1 MAEEEGYA
9 LIMDDFFF
17 PNIDSNEMNK
27 EYINLNKM
35 IGKKVDREESKED
48 IIRYDANKMKKIDE
62 INCILCKENK
72 NINGKSKYNILY
84 KCNKC
89 DNIFHL
95 DCLQL
100 IDNESMETFIS
111 RCTLCESL
119 IENNFDNIQRYCH
132 KFKNNES
139 KNKEKYDSSLE
150 YYQKNDNS
158 KNNISPK
165 ESILDKII
173 KNIKSDEKKDNQNND
188 KEKSYL
194 LNSKICMNISYND
207 LINNINNNRNNR
219 SISYPFLFPIPN
231 GLFLESSN
239 DKNTSKNN
247 LDSNN
252 NQVISYL
259 KKMLINKIK
268 NESIEYQN
276 DDEKSVEIIEKEQS
290 ENNDKYQNE
299 KIQNNIN
306 SSNIINQY
314 ISQNNILI
322 KNYWS
327 LITNNFLKDFNQ
339 KIIKFPI
346 SDKELLC
353 FPNMYNIE
361 KGDGYSRDKNK
372 DEIGNLYPYP
382 HFNGEIFGKIINIY
396 DLLNTFSYKIYMNKF
411 TLEEFYSALK
421 ISEKYNDREILLLST
436 IHISI
441 VFLFINELY
450 QFKIPEIFSH
460 ADYDLLLVK
469 IIIDSYY
476 ISNDFSELF
485 LFLKYSWPE
494 LIRIIFSSRIFNK
507 NLYLYKEID
516 KNILSKLLK
525 IKNISSYNT
534 IFNLDEKIYILE
546 RLINICYDRPFIK
559 TFLKEN
565 QEKKINLKKKQ
576 REYEEELKTIEINK
590 KEIDKKNI
598 KINPEKKL
606 KELKLINEK
615 LGMESKNSE
624 EGVRYSN
631 EEFSKIY
638 KKLEIN
644 IEKYEYFIK
653 KRDSITSIINNLM
666 LKLEKVKDELFNIN
680 LNEKKY
686 LGLDRFGNRYYY
698 LGDKL
703 FIKVKIS
710 KKQEENNKYKYQWEV
725 IKSEK
730 DLKSL
735 IDNLNPK
742 GIHEND
748 LKIKL
753 QNLIKIKSEKEYSFL
768 TNCPLEDIF
777 NKKVLNYE
785 NNKSPYREEKSFD
798 NKELDLFF
806 NKICNIEKQFSDY
819 LSKYNKIW
827 ENEENKL
834 KIKNWLINS
843 KDFKKYSLLLL
854 FLNDKFKTSYK
865 INNESNFKVNQNL
878 INNNSKNINIDS
890 IINKNSSHL
899 EYNNKNNNNINNENK
914 ITNISNDKYQL
925 NSMFNEIKNNKINN
939 NKCNKLEKPIDI
951 NNSKRPNENN
961 NKFISNNLF
970 DDEGNLNLN
979 YNNNKTLQ
987 TYRIKLWSKEFE
999 PYNLEHHFIKYLNNI
1014 QSYPML
1020 FIGIS
1025 FFESILK
1032 SFIHR
1037 KELKRKKIINKNSNK
1052 NCNKNKENKIK
1063 NHIIK
1068 QKKKA
1073 NEEKIELDDESSDFQ
1088 EESLIRIEEEESNIY
1103 NNFKN
1108 SEEKIKKIYLN

>member
-1 MAEEEGYA
+1 MTEEKGYT
-9 LIMDDFFF
+9 LILDDFFF
-17 PNIDSNEMNK
+17 PNIESEQMNND
-27 EYINLNKM
+27 YLNLKKM
-35 IGKKVDREESKED
+35 IGKKVEREESKEN
-48 IIRYDANKMKKIDE
+48 IIQYNSHKKKENDE
-62 INCILCKENK
+62 MICMLCKENK
-72 NINGKSKYNILY
+72 STNEKSKYNILY
-84 KCNKC
+84 ECNKC

-100 IDNESMETFIS
+100 IDNNSMETFIS

-119 IENNFDNIQRYCH
+119 IQNNFENIQRYCH
-132 KFKNNES
+132 KLKNNES
-139 KNKEKYDSSLE
+139 KNKEKCDTSLD
-150 YYQKNDNS
+150 YYQEIDDS
-158 KNNISPK
+158 KSNISLK
-165 ESILDKII
+165 ESLFDKII
-173 KNIKSDEKKDNQNND
+173 KNIKPSEKKKQNNA
-188 KEKSYL
+188 KENSLL
-194 LNSKICMNISYND
+194 LNSKVCMNIGYND
-207 LINNINNNRNNR
+207 LINNIYNKGNNF

-231 GLFLESSN
+231 ELFIENSN
-239 DKNTSKNN
+239 DKNI
-247 LDSNN
+247 SNN
-252 NQVISYL
+252 NSNFINNKEIEYL
-259 KKMLINKIK
+259 KKLLINRMK
-268 NESIEYQN
+268 NENIEYQN
-276 DDEKSVEIIEKEQS
+276 NDENRLEIIEKEQN
-290 ENNDKYQNE
+290 EDIDKSQDE
-299 KIQNNIN
+299 KLKNNIN
-306 SSNIINQY
+306 SSNFIKILGDNQF
-314 ISQNNILI
+314 IAQSKFLI
-322 KNYWS
+322 KKYWP
-327 LITNNFLKDFNQ
+327 LITKDFLKDFNQ

-346 SDKELLC
+346 LDKELLC

-361 KGDGYSRDKNK
+361 NINDDLKDKNK
-372 DEIGNLYPYP
+372 NEIGNLYSYPY
-382 HFNGEIFGKIINIY
+382 FNGEIFGKIINIY
-396 DLLNTFSYKIYMNKF
+396 DLLNTFSYKIYLNKF

-421 ISEKYNDREILLLST
+421 ISEKYDEKEIILLSS

-450 QFKIPEIFSH
+450 QFKIPDIFSH

-476 ISNDFSELF
+476 ISNDYNELF
-485 LFLKYSWPE
+485 LFLKYAWPE
-494 LIRIIFSSRIFNK
+494 LIRIIFSSRFFNK
-507 NLYLYKEID
+507 NFYLYKEID
-516 KNILSKLLK
+516 KNILNKLLI

-565 QEKKINLKKKQ
+565 QEKKLNLKKKQ

-590 KEIDKKNI
+590 KEIDKKNS

-606 KELKLINEK
+606 KELKLIIEK
-615 LGMESKNSE
+615 LGKEDGVGDSK
-624 EGVRYSN
+624 
-631 EEFSKIY
+631 EEFSKVY

-653 KRDSITSIINNLM
+653 KRDGIKSIRNSLV
-666 LKLEKVKDELFNIN
+666 LKLEKIKDELFNIN

-698 LGDKL
+698 IGDKL
-703 FIKVKIS
+703 FIKVKDK
-710 KKQEENNKYKYQWEV
+710 KKQEENNVYRYQWKV

-730 DLKSL
+730 DLKII
-735 IDNLNPK
+735 IDNLNSK

-753 QNLIKIKSEKEYSFL
+753 QHLIKIKSEKEYSFL
-768 TNCPLEDIF
+768 INYPLEDIF

-785 NNKSPYREEKSFD
+785 NNKSPYREESNLS
-798 NKELDLFF
+798 NKELDFFF
-806 NKICNIEKQFSDY
+806 NKICNIEKQFSNY

-834 KIKNWLINS
+834 KIKNWLING

-865 INNESNFKVNQNL
+865 INNESNFKDNQNF
-878 INNNSKNINIDS
+878 INNNSNNASIDCIANKNI
-890 IINKNSSHL
+890 SHL
-899 EYNNKNNNNINNENK
+899 EFINENHNNFNNENK
-914 ITNISNDKYQL
+914 ITNINKNKNKL
-925 NSMFNEIKNNKINN
+925 NSMFEEIKNNMINN
-939 NKCNKLEKPIDI
+939 IKLNKPEKSEE
-951 NNSKRPNENN
+951 NNNNDTKKQNENN
-961 NKFISNNLF
+961 NKIVSNSLF
-970 DDEGNLNLN
+970 DDIGNLNLY

-1020 FIGIS
+1020 FICIA

-1037 KELKRKKIINKNSNK
+1037 KELKRKKVIKKNG
-1052 NCNKNKENKIK
+1052 NKNKENKMK
-1063 NHIIK
+1063 NRNMK
-1068 QKKKA
+1068 QKKKV
-1073 NEEKIELDDESSDFQ
+1073 NEEKIELEDDSSDSQ
-1088 EESLIRIEEEESNIY
+1088 DESLIRIEEEGSNMY

-1108 SEEKIKKIYLN
+1108 SEQKFKKIYLN